1 MICLSNWFIT
11 LCLWLYCAPTEIFC
25 MLCSIYLAHFLWPHS
40 LARSSGVCPLQSLPS
55 SLAPTSI
62 SNFKHWTW
70 PSEAAW
76 WTGVMPSLLAL
87 NKSKIKQNHFYYQ
100 IYPVSDGYL
109 QKIPVKRRG
118 KFPKPPQNWTNS
130 ILYLTQKKK
139 KCMRGI
145 YFFGPWLCAENSNN
159 LCKGNLFSRKQM
171 RDVRTFLSLQN
182 MILSN
187 HGINKTKLTQM
198 HWPFYLTGTLN
209 NQVLSFLSGCLY
221 TGELP
226 SSQLY

>member
-100 IYPVSDGYL
+100 IYPVKWWL
-109 QKIPVKRRG
+109 FAKNTG
-118 KFPKPPQNWTNS
+118 KEERQISWATSELNKFNFIFNP
-130 ILYLTQKKK
+130 KKK
-139 KCMRGI
+139 KMHEGNI
-145 YFFGPWLCAENSNN
+145 FFWSLTLC
-159 LCKGNLFSRKQM
+159 RK
-171 RDVRTFLSLQN
+171 F
-182 MILSN
+182 
-187 HGINKTKLTQM
+187 K
-198 HWPFYLTGTLN
+198 
-209 NQVLSFLSGCLY
+209 
-221 TGELP
+221 
-226 SSQLY
+226 